1 MSGRAGTTIAR
12 VRSTAPAAT
21 LDSPSSDPR
30 DIAAVAIAALTE
42 PGHEGKTDEVTGPQA
57 LTNAEQV
64 AILAETIGQPLRF
77 VDLPAD
83 AARQA
88 MLGRGMPAEIVDG
101 LLEFGTD
108 RSAGG
113 EQVSDAVQTLTGR
126 PARTFASSAA
136 DNVSAFR

>member
-12 VRSTAPAAT
+12 VRSAAPAAT

-30 DIAAVAIAALTE
+30 HIAAVAIAALTE
-42 PGHEGKTDEVTGPQA
+42 PGHEGKADEVTGPQA

-88 MLGRGMPAEIVDG
+88 MLGGGMPAEIVDG

-126 PARTFASSAA
+126 PAGPSPHRPPTT
-136 DNVSAFR
+136 

>member
-42 PGHEGKTDEVTGPQA
+42 PGHEGKAYEVTGPQA
-57 LTNAEQV
+57 RTNAEQV
-64 AILAETIGQPLRF
+64 AILAETIGQPLRY

>member
-1 MSGRAGTTIAR
+1 M
-12 VRSTAPAAT
+12 
-21 LDSPSSDPR
+21 
-30 DIAAVAIAALTE
+30 
-42 PGHEGKTDEVTGPQA
+42 
-57 LTNAEQV
+57 

-126 PARTFASSAA
+126 PAGPSPHRPPTT
-136 DNVSAFR
+136 

>member
-42 PGHEGKTDEVTGPQA
+42 PGHEGKADEVTGPQA

-88 MLGRGMPAEIVDG
+88 MLGGGMPAEIVDG

-126 PARTFASSAA
+126 PAGPSPHRPPTT
-136 DNVSAFR
+136 

>member
-42 PGHEGKTDEVTGPQA
+42 PGHEGKADEVTGPQA
-57 LTNAEQV
+57 LTNAEQL

-88 MLGRGMPAEIVDG
+88 MLGWGMRAEIVDG

>member
-1 MSGRAGTTIAR
+1 M
-12 VRSTAPAAT
+12 
-21 LDSPSSDPR
+21 
-30 DIAAVAIAALTE
+30 
-42 PGHEGKTDEVTGPQA
+42 
-57 LTNAEQV
+57 
-64 AILAETIGQPLRF
+64 AILAETICQPLRY

-101 LLEFGTD
+101 LLEFEFGTD

-113 EQVSDAVQTLTGR
+113 EQVSDAVQTPTGR